1 MYVKYAGIILSDL
14 FQVRTVNTTAIP
26 HRKNISINI
35 PSRAGEIYNGYKY
48 GIREIYLTFLVRPN
62 VIFDYNQYVTD
73 ISNALDVDAPSRLY
87 LEDEESYYYAVPDGK
102 VEINEIAAGVGE
114 GKVKFI
120 CYDPFLYSDNNNM
133 FHGKDKITAINSG
146 TVPTYPTI
154 TTAFSKDAHFIQITN
169 SDSGKAILVGEW
181 PDVDKSSG
189 SPAGNKLSDS
199 CETTTN
205 WYNAGNVVDSDRL
218 VEGGVT
224 INTGGY
230 GIMASNFGTTKD
242 QKWHGPAVRRNLN
255 TNIQDFEVVATFEH
269 DSKGL
274 NKSNIDNTPSTT
286 PPTAEN
292 PYGNNLYEV
301 TSYGLYIRAGR
312 GVSNRI
318 VSGMVKGDRVRVT
331 DISGGWGKVTYKGA
345 TGYSSMQYL
354 RLVNDGNSTHRV
366 KTNGSGL
373 NMRTG
378 RGTNYKILLSIPN
391 GTHLNVTD
399 ISGGWG
405 KTSYGG
411 RTGYICASYLAPLA
425 YRNLA
430 VKPNNFAVRQVS
442 DNTETADNKLG
453 VIELYGFDINGQ
465 KLFKMA
471 LKDTNEWYEYTQPEV
486 QIGNNI
492 VLKDSD
498 SVPAPRT
505 KVDKDDKGNEVT
517 VNDLSG
523 KFGKWNEFYG
533 NIKVRRKTIGNKH
546 QWYCE
551 VNKIKD
557 NKVITSIKTSELI
570 SDSYPKGSLN
580 HLVLYM
586 GAYKDKEPV
595 SMTLTHVSVNQLNT
609 VAPEVNQKIFKNGD
623 VLVID
628 CSSNMVYL
636 NSEPYM
642 QHLDIGS
649 QFFEL
654 NSGNSD
660 IRIFSDDDGIYSD
673 VTLSE
678 RWL

>member
-14 FQVRTVNTTAIP
+14 LQVKTVNTTAIP

-35 PSRAGEIYNGYKY
+35 PSRTGEIYNGYKY
-48 GIREIYLTFLVRPN
+48 GTREIELVFLVRPAS
-62 VIFDYNQYVTD
+62 IFDYKQYVTD
-73 ISNALDVDAPSRLY
+73 IANALDVTAPSRLY
-87 LEDEESYYYAVPDGK
+87 LGDENSYYYAVPNGE
-102 VEINEIAAGVGE
+102 VEINEIAVGVGE

-120 CYDPFLYSDNNNM
+120 CYNPFLYSDINKM
-133 FHGKDKITAINSG
+133 YHGKDKITTINGG
-146 TVPTYPTI
+146 TVSTYPTI
-154 TTAFSKDAHFIQITN
+154 TTAFSKDSHFVQITN
-169 SDSGKAILVGEW
+169 ADSGKAILVGEW
-181 PDVDKSSG
+181 PDVDKDSG
-189 SPAGNKLSDS
+189 SPSGNKLSDS

-218 VEGGVT
+218 VEGGIT
-224 INTGGY
+224 INSGGY
-230 GIMASNFGTTKD
+230 GITASNFGTTKD
-242 QKWHGPAVRRNLN
+242 HKWHGPAVRRNLN
-255 TNIQDFEVVATFEH
+255 TNILDFEVVATFEH

-274 NKSNIDNTPSTT
+274 NKSNINNTPPSNG
-286 PPTAEN
+286 P
-292 PYGNNLYEV
+292 NNLYEV

-312 GVSNRI
+312 GVNNKI
-318 VSGMVKGDRVRVT
+318 VSGMVKGDRVQVT

-354 RLVNDGNSTHRV
+354 RLVNDGDSTHRV
-366 KTNGSGL
+366 NTNGSGL

-391 GTHLNVTD
+391 GTHLKVTE
-399 ISGGWG
+399 IQSGWG
-405 KTSYGG
+405 YTSYKGQS
-411 RTGYICASYLAPLA
+411 GYVSVSYLASLKSSGFA
-425 YRNLA
+425 A
-430 VKPNNFAVRQVS
+430 IPNNFAVRQVS
-442 DNTETADNKLG
+442 DSPETADDKLG
-453 VIELYGFDINGQ
+453 TIELYGFDSNGQ

-486 QIGNNI
+486 QIGNNT
-492 VLKDSD
+492 VLKDTD

-505 KVDKDDKGNEVT
+505 KIDKDDKGNETT

-557 NKVITSIKTSELI
+557 NQVITSIKTSELI

-580 HLVLYM
+580 HLVLYI

-595 SMTLTHVSVNQLNT
+595 AMTLTHVSVNQLNT

-660 IRIFSDDDGIYSD
+660 IRIFSDDDGIYSN